1 MYNTINYSMTISKLF
16 INGCSFLTTRPK
28 AGVNTHSGIEL
39 AKLMDL
45 EIVCNLAG
53 GGRGNSRTS
62 FTTKLWCER
71 NPEVAKTCL
80 FYIGITSG
88 TRFDYPTNDGYKG
101 YKFKALKTTWKTYSL
116 NKDSECKTFFKYL
129 MRTGADLDQLV
140 QIESID
146 NALALQNYFEVK
158 KYPYVMYK
166 SISDTPIIAK
176 DVKVLFDAIDKTRFF
191 KPETSHYDYILENK
205 LVANMADPHPNTQ
218 GHIEWA
224 TQLKEFI
231 DANNLRTI

>member
-71 NPEVAKTCL
+71 NPEVAKTCF

-158 KYPYVMYK
+158 KYPYVMFNTV
-166 SISDTPIIAK
+166 SDPEIKNSDI
-176 DVKVLFDAIDKTRFF
+176 LLMYNAINRKRFF
-191 KPETSHYDYILENK
+191 KPESAHIDFVIEN
-205 LVANMADPHPNTQ
+205 NYHCQPDDPHPNTEA
-218 GHIEWA
+218 HILWA
-224 TQLKEFI
+224 KLIKEFI